1 MDAFALHL
9 PRYLYTE
16 NRGEDG
22 EVTGVTY
29 APEKLAAWSEHGYG
43 DASRKLCQQ
52 ICNSEIEEIDARE
65 EHQLL
70 LLEEQWLEL
79 ENGIDDDAEEAQY
92 HLACEAACEEAQAER
107 LAARQR
113 MEQRQGAIDK
123 LVHESLEHIASTTP
137 EHEQN
142 HYGGYLIAL
151 LMLAGVVYVLLT

>member
-9 PRYLYTE
+9 PKHLYTE
-16 NRGEDG
+16 NRDEDG

-29 APEKLAAWSEHGYG
+29 EPERLAAWSEHGYG

-79 ENGIDDDAEEAQY
+79 ENGIDDDAEEAQD
-92 HLACEAACEEAQAER
+92 HLACEGVCEVAEAER
-107 LAARQR
+107 QGARQL
-113 MEQRQGAIDK
+113 MEQRLAAIDK
-123 LVHESLEHIASTTP
+123 LVHESMVHLESYTP
-137 EHEQN
+137 EHLEN
-142 HYGGYLIAL
+142 NYVGNLVAL
-151 LMLAGVVYVLLT
+151 LMLAAVVYVLLT